1 MYTSSCSLPA
11 TIMLICAAD
20 HGASAHAHAC
30 RPMALLARKTTNVA
44 LRDNNLP
51 SSFLGGAR
59 NYVAPIHYFI
69 CFFHSCSP
77 RRTSHT
83 VITNLTPTCTIEHYM
98 QHATS
103 NIQGL
108 EKMVN
113 RRLIA
118 HPYS

>member
-51 SSFLGGAR
+51 S
-59 NYVAPIHYFI
+59 
-69 CFFHSCSP
+69 
-77 RRTSHT
+77 
-83 VITNLTPTCTIEHYM
+83 
-98 QHATS
+98 
-103 NIQGL
+103 
-108 EKMVN
+108 VN
-113 RRLIA
+113 RGACLLTFRSLCWQSG
-118 HPYS
+118 HVW

>member
-51 SSFLGGAR
+51 SLSLLADDVEYIGIVVG
-59 NYVAPIHYFI
+59 NIHTDTLLVTDERM
-69 CFFHSCSP
+69 S
-77 RRTSHT
+77 
-83 VITNLTPTCTIEHYM
+83 L
-98 QHATS
+98 
-103 NIQGL
+103 
-108 EKMVN
+108 
-113 RRLIA
+113 
-118 HPYS
+118 